1 MRKYLIAGLLVW
13 MPLGITFLVIR
24 AIVGLL
30 DRTLLLLPEPYQPD
44 NLLGF
49 HIPGLGV
56 VLAAILVLAT
66 GMIVANFLGKRLIV
80 MWEHFLARIP
90 LVRSLYAAVKQIM
103 EAVLSTDAKS
113 FRKVLLIEYPRK
125 GLWSFAF
132 LTSEELGEVQA
143 RTEGDVVSVFI
154 PTTPN
159 PTSGF
164 IIMVRRED
172 VIELDMA
179 VEDGLKMIISLGVA
193 VPPWQKDQIVSEQ
206 MNEQDDTSEQKEST
220 H

>member
-1 MRKYLIAGLLVW
+1 MRKYIIAGLLVW
-13 MPLGITFLVIR
+13 MPLCITFLVIR

-44 NLLGF
+44 NLLGM

-56 VLAAILVLAT
+56 LLAAILVLTT
-66 GMIVANFLGKRLIV
+66 GMIVANFLGKRLV
-80 MWEHFLARIP
+80 VSWEHFLARIP
-90 LVRSLYAAVKQIM
+90 LVRSLYAAIKQIM
-103 EAVLSTDAKS
+103 EAVLSTDAQS

-125 GLWSFAF
+125 GVWSLAF
-132 LTSEELGEVQA
+132 LTSDNLGEVQA
-143 RTEGDVVSVFI
+143 KTSSEVISVFI

-164 IIMVRRED
+164 IIMVPKDD

-193 VPPWQKDQIVSEQ
+193 VPPWQKDELVVERQANKITP
-206 MNEQDDTSEQKEST
+206 N
-220 H
+220 

>member
-1 MRKYLIAGLLVW
+1 MRKYIIAGLLVW

-44 NLLGF
+44 NLLGM

-56 VLAAILVLAT
+56 LLAAILVLTT
-66 GMIVANFLGKRLIV
+66 GMIVANFLGKRLV
-80 MWEHFLARIP
+80 VAWEHFLARIP
-90 LVRSLYAAVKQIM
+90 LVRSLYAAIKQIM
-103 EAVLSTDAKS
+103 EAVLSTDAQS

-125 GLWSFAF
+125 GVWSLAF
-132 LTSEELGEVQA
+132 LTSDNLGEVQA
-143 RTEGDVVSVFI
+143 KTSSEVISVFI

-164 IIMVRRED
+164 IIMVPKDD

-193 VPPWQKDQIVSEQ
+193 VPAWQKDELVAEQQANKITSNSE
-206 MNEQDDTSEQKEST
+206 
-220 H
+220 

>member
-1 MRKYLIAGLLVW
+1 MRKYIIAGLLVW

-44 NLLGF
+44 NLLGM

-56 VLAAILVLAT
+56 LLAAILVLTT
-66 GMIVANFLGKRLIV
+66 GMIVANFLGKRLV
-80 MWEHFLARIP
+80 VSWEHFLARIP
-90 LVRSLYAAVKQIM
+90 LVRSLYAAIKQIM
-103 EAVLSTDAKS
+103 EAVLSTDAQS

-125 GLWSFAF
+125 GVWSLAF
-132 LTSEELGEVQA
+132 LTSDNLGEVQA
-143 RTEGDVVSVFI
+143 KTSSEVISVFI

-164 IIMVRRED
+164 IIMVPKDD

-179 VEDGLKMIISLGVA
+179 VEDGLKMIISLVVA
-193 VPPWQKDQIVSEQ
+193 VPPWQKD
-206 MNEQDDTSEQKEST
+206 
-220 H
+220 